1 MLRIIQLNL
10 KWITNCSNTS
20 VHLRKGYSSGDKEVV
35 IISSDEKTVCLRS
48 KLNNVVTL
56 S

>member
-1 MLRIIQLNL
+1 MVFSRFIRELI
-10 KWITNCSNTS
+10 K
-20 VHLRKGYSSGDKEVV
+20 YSSGDKEVV